1 MSKQQ
6 QQEFTLDKIED
17 KIKDLKNKFCY
28 IKEIKELITNILVSL
43 DSKMS
48 KVDTIYEELSNI
60 NKVDYL
66 YIFGLDSL
74 NFQKLYI
81 RIEMDYMIKNYI
93 LIINRFYCNY
103 YKLFNIIKIY
113 IFKNI
118 KDKKILDNLSNL
130 KTYPKYN
137 DINIYQKY
145 DFETITD
152 IFQDIINLIN
162 ILNDY
167 AINEKQSMNNLK
179 NKQSIGLKINTFIY
193 TYQSNYEEILNKI
206 LLFTRYCLFF
216 TNNNI
221 DYLLKYQKKL
231 QLFLDQINEEIKL
244 ENVINSNVDN
254 VNDINLPFSPTP
266 TPISNSISPNEK
278 SPEDIKLLY
287 QEKTFN
293 NKLENSNKIIE
304 NQNENIKISIN
315 KDIQNDENISNN
327 QTITNSLKKLKNIA
341 SIIKNN
347 NKNKKKSP
355 ELIPIISQNINENL
369 QNNIK
374 KDDNINKIDNN
385 LLEINNNIDHENN
398 NEIKDNQNI
407 NNNINEDNQ
416 NINNNINEDNQNINE
431 DNQNM
436 NNNNINEDNQNM
448 NNNNQNIDN
457 NNQNIDNV
465 DENNQNIDNNNQ
477 NIDNVDENNQNID
490 NNNQNI
496 DNNNK
501 NINENI
507 NEDNQN
513 IDNNNEN
520 INENINEDNKN
531 IDNNNQ
537 NIDNN
542 NQNIN
547 EEDNNN

>member
-1 MSKQQ
+1 MSKQHH
-6 QQEFTLDKIED
+6 QELTLDKIDD
-17 KIKDLKNKFCY
+17 KIKDLKNKFSY
-28 IKEIKELITNILVSL
+28 IKEIKELITNILISL
-43 DSKMS
+43 DSKML
-48 KVDTIYEELSNI
+48 KVDIIYEELSNI

-81 RIEMDYMIKNYI
+81 RIEMDNMIKNYV
-93 LIINRFYCNY
+93 LLINRFYCNY

-118 KDKKILDNLSNL
+118 KDKKILDNLTNL

-152 IFQDIINLIN
+152 IFHDIINLIN

-167 AINEKQSMNNLK
+167 GDNEKQSMNNLK

-206 LLFTRYCLFF
+206 LLFTKYCLFF

-231 QLFLDQINEEIKL
+231 QLFFDQINEEIKL
-244 ENVINSNVDN
+244 ENVLNPNFD
-254 VNDINLPFSPTP
+254 LPISP

-278 SPEDIKLLY
+278 LPEDIKLLY

-304 NQNENIKISIN
+304 NQNENIKISIY
-315 KDIQNDENISNN
+315 KDKNIQNDENISNN

-347 NKNKKKSP
+347 NKKKFP

-385 LLEINNNIDHENN
+385 LSEINNNIDHENN
-398 NEIKDNQNI
+398 NEIKDNENNINNKKEIKDNQNNI
-407 NNNINEDNQ
+407 NNKNNNEDNQNMNNNINEDNQ
-416 NINNNINEDNQNINE
+416 NIDNNNINEDNQNIDKNNENINENMNNNINEDNQNIDNNNINEDNQNINE

-436 NNNNINEDNQNM
+436 NNN
-448 NNNNQNIDN
+448 
-457 NNQNIDNV
+457 
-465 DENNQNIDNNNQ
+465 
-477 NIDNVDENNQNID
+477 
-490 NNNQNI
+490 
-496 DNNNK
+496 
-501 NINENI
+501 I

-520 INENINEDNKN
+520 INED
-531 IDNNNQ
+531 NQ

-547 EEDNNN
+547 EED